1 VLGWEHSGC
10 VCGVGLGPAP
20 DKSTSYSFKQGSIS
34 SAPTFREIERA
45 AEMKHLRNLCE
56 EQNTK
61 YASQH
66 EELASVKRM
75 VAIIITGKQPSMEN
89 NQECDV

>member
-1 VLGWEHSGC
+1 M
-10 VCGVGLGPAP
+10 
-20 DKSTSYSFKQGSIS
+20 
-34 SAPTFREIERA
+34 A
-45 AEMKHLRNLCE
+45 AEMEHLRNLCE

-61 YASQH
+61 YAAQH